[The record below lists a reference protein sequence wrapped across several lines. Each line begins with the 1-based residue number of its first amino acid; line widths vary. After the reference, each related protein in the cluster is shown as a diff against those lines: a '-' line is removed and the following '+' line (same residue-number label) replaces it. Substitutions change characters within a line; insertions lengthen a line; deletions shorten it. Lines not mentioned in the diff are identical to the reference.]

1 MYCFYYYTSKI
12 FIFYFLAMGQQCR
25 RHKKIKNKV
34 RYENSTIKLVLKSC
48 QTFAK
53 NYFMN
58 LIFPKG
64 QKWNFFMFPQNSHT
78 ILQLP

>member
-53 NYFMN
+53 NYLTLFYVSAGQNTN
-58 LIFPKG
+58 LTQPVELF
-64 QKWNFFMFPQNSHT
+64 
-78 ILQLP
+78 